1 MYNCC
6 FVVAVLLVL
15 LHASYFINM
24 TSNAIRISSTVTS
37 NSPPHYCCIRYPH
50 DVHNYFFLVT
60 HALTGLVL
68 TWNRKERGG
77 ATPTGT
83 TPSFYTSQPGIS
95 LLSLPPFL
103 YIFFFHFRLL
113 LLPIPFLP
121 MTPTISTIL
130 DMTAAFFFF
139 FCRHLS
145 CFSLSSSLLNPASLE
160 IYIYFFDSFV
170 A

>member
-24 TSNAIRISSTVTS
+24 TSNTIRISSTVTS

-103 YIFFFHFRLL
+103 YIFFFIFVFFFF
-113 LLPIPFLP
+113 PFLFFRWHQLSP
-121 MTPTISTIL
+121 LSLTWPQL
-130 DMTAAFFFF
+130 FFFF